1 MAFNHLKFLN
11 DERLKAKEELDS
23 AKLKLNL
30 IMFEQFK
37 EQQNII
43 HAAFDFRMMAK
54 AAYSCIGVTDDEEN
68 KKCKKVLATY
78 ISDFFGVKS
87 ITVLNVWQYGYDAR
101 CYSIRFTVGKE
112 KTCYELEIPNL
123 NATYWLKDEIPS
135 KMKADDILEMLYYMN
150 VRLRSV
156 KGSEKCSVCDEI
168 CVYLDDADKFRQALS
183 SD

>member
-1 MAFNHLKFLN
+1 MAFNYLKFLN

-23 AKLKLNL
+23 SKLKLNL

-37 EQQNII
+37 EQQSII
-43 HAAFDFRMMAK
+43 HSVFDFRMMAK

-68 KKCKKVLATY
+68 TKCKKVLATY

-87 ITVLNVWQYGYDAR
+87 ITVLNAYQYGYDAR
-101 CYSIRFTVGKE
+101 CYSIRFTAGKE
-112 KTCYELEIPNL
+112 KACYELEIPNL
-123 NATYWLKDEIPS
+123 NATYWNRDEAPS
-135 KMKADDILEMLYYMN
+135 KIKTDDILDMLYYMN

-168 CVYLDDADKFRQALS
+168 CAYLDDADKFRQALT